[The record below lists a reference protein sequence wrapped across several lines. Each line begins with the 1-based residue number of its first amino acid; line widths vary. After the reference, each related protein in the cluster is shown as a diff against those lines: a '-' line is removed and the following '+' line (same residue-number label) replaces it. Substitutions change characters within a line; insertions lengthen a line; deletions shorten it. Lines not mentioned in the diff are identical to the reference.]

1 MSDNISVN
9 RARKEI
15 LSQTQETLS
24 QFSQED
30 DDFFTQML
38 DSDDEYWKIDW
49 VDLNEEVFNLK
60 QSEMENEKERQERER
75 NQSLNGNSSD
85 AIEDLSPEEVQAFI
99 ADAWTDDEVPFLD
112 QETMAKLPGPP
123 AQDPS
128 TSASFDVLKP
138 EVLEVITQNLTKGTR
153 EKYAKYWKLYES
165 YCRECGIPEKSE
177 VSVCY
182 FIHEMLNRKI
192 FGVGSVWSVYSCLNW
207 TYSTKYRE
215 NLNKYRQLR
224 ALLTGLTKHYIP
236 KKSGVISAEKI
247 KELLTKKLRMDDPFE
262 LMTIVTV
269 ALAYF
274 GLLRKSEIL
283 TLEYQDVHLDKKNR
297 LIEVFY
303 DHPSKTRPIGFK
315 YTIPS
320 WLFDAFERYT
330 EQIKDKKP
338 SGRFLKNAVKAK
350 YGKIVRKT
358 NMGKGR
364 IDIMLR
370 RIEILLGLEPKV
382 LTAHCFRRSGATALA
397 DSGASVIN
405 IKRAGRWRSLTTVDP
420 VG

>member
-9 RARKEI
+9 RARKEV
-15 LSQTQETLS
+15 LTQTQETLS

-30 DDFFTQML
+30 DDFVTQML
-38 DSDDEYWKIDW
+38 DSDDDFLKIDW

-60 QSEMENEKERQERER
+60 QTEIETEKKRQERD
-75 NQSLNGNSSD
+75 GNSNV
-85 AIEDLSPEEVQAFI
+85 ECNDLSPEEVQAFI
-99 ADAWTDDEVPFLD
+99 ADAWTDEEVPILD
-112 QETMAKLPGPP
+112 NEAMAKLPGPP
-123 AQDPS
+123 AEDPTAS
-128 TSASFDVLKP
+128 TSFDVLKP
-138 EVLEVITQNLTKGTR
+138 EVLELITQNLTKNTR

-165 YCRECGIPEKSE
+165 YCQKCGIPEKSE
-177 VSVCY
+177 VSVCH
-182 FIHEMLNRKI
+182 FIHEMLDRKI

-215 NLNKYRQLR
+215 NLNQYRQLR

-247 KELLTKKLRMDDPFE
+247 KELLTKKLSKDDPFE
-262 LMTIVTV
+262 LLTIVTV

-283 TLEYQDVHLDKKNR
+283 TLEYSDVHLDKKSR

-330 EQIKDKKP
+330 AQIKDKKP
-338 SGRFLKNAVKAK
+338 SGRFLKNALKARD
-350 YGKIVRKT
+350 GKILRKT

-364 IDIMLR
+364 IDVMLR
-370 RIEILLGLEPKV
+370 KIEVLLGLEPRV

-405 IKRAGRWRSLTTVDP
+405 IK
-420 VG
+420 